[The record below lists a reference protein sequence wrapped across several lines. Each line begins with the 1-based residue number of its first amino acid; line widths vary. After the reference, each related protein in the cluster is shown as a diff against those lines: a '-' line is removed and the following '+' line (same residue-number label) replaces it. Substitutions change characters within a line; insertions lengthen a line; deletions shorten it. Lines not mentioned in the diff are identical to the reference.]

1 MSKGLNKIHLIG
13 NVGRDPETTT
23 KGDLNICKISLATGR
38 YKGDESDWHRIT
50 FFGKLADVA
59 QAYVRKGAKIYV
71 EGRVQYTQTEKD
83 GVKVTYTDVI
93 ASELQLLERRA
104 DTEAPRPSVA
114 DLAQPNDDLPF

>member
-13 NVGRDPETTT
+13 NVGRDPESFAQT
-23 KGDLNICKISLATGR
+23 DLNIVKISLATGR
-38 YKGDESDWHRIT
+38 YKGDESDWHRVT

-83 GVKVTYTDVI
+83 GVKVTYTDII
-93 ASELQLLERRA
+93 ASELQLLERKG
-104 DTEAPRPSVA
+104 EAAAPSPSVA
-114 DLAQPNDDLPF
+114 DLAKPTDDLPF